1 MSWTLC
7 ANADAVAQAA
17 CARILH
23 AAQLAI
29 SDRGSFKIVLAG
41 GTTPLLCYRLLS
53 AAASD
58 WGKWHVYFGDERCL
72 PPSDSQRNSMQA
84 AAALLDRVAIPA
96 DQVHPIPAE
105 LGSAPAAR
113 SYTATITG
121 ATPFDLVLLGL
132 GEDGH
137 TASLFPDLAG
147 INDPYRLTMPVT
159 LNHLK
164 HDRISMTLPVIN
176 NAKHV
181 YFLVTGSQ
189 KAAIVKEILEGEG
202 DFPAG
207 LVAPRDGRLTF
218 LLDAAAAHL
227 LGKKLDASQNQPL
240 SVNPE

>member
-58 WGKWHVYFGDERCL
+58 WGKWHVYYGDERCL

-105 LGSAPAAR
+105 LGAAPAAR
-113 SYTATITG
+113 SYTATVTG

-137 TASLFPDLAG
+137 TASLFPG
-147 INDPYRLTMPVT
+147 HTHPE
-159 LNHLK
+159 
-164 HDRISMTLPVIN
+164 
-176 NAKHV
+176 
-181 YFLVTGSQ
+181 
-189 KAAIVKEILEGEG
+189 AAIVVPVYQAPKPPSERVSLNFSTLSNSRQIL
-202 DFPAG
+202 F
-207 LVAPRDGRLTF
+207 LVAGESKKSAVASWRRGDPLP
-218 LLDAAAAHL
+218 AAAVR
-227 LGKKLDASQNQPL
+227 SQAT
-240 SVNPE
+240 PEVLIDRSAWGERRL